1 MASLVPGSV
10 RRSPREVAY
19 VGEDAVAAWK
29 GFFAVL
35 LLGWTAT
42 DEVYG

>member
-1 MASLVPGSV
+1 MASLVPGSE
-10 RRSPREVAY
+10 RQTPRTVAF
-19 VGEDAVAAWK
+19 AAPTATAAWK
-29 GFFAVL
+29 GFLAVL